1 MEIKCRLARPHLCL
15 QAAVLLLHFVASSSF
30 APTTTAT
37 CMQTYLSMTTNSRED
52 GRVDHHRL
60 APNDTFSM
68 LQDDRNRRP
77 TPQSPEITEITES
90 SAKSLV
96 DTLVSK
102 IQSQIQLFSKLP
114 PAKIED
120 SNVLFYDI
128 ILIIN
133 LTVSISFFVVHRL
146 DLDWVG
152 LAFNEGCLLSL
163 MWIGSGLYSGAFLHS
178 AKDGHTAN
186 GGPKAA
192 AMLGLQTFLNA
203 VNLRLLFALIIAFLQ
218 HRPVGAA
225 TGEQI
230 MVYEIGFGLLL
241 MSFWRAL
248 HSAFVQRY

>member
-1 MEIKCRLARPHLCL
+1 MKCRGACPPSWL
-15 QAAVLLLHFVASSSF
+15 QAAVLFLHLVASGSF
-30 APTTTAT
+30 APTTTT
-37 CMQTYLSMTTNSRED
+37 SCMNRYLSMTMNSRDD
-52 GRVDHHRL
+52 GPVDHHRL
-60 APNDTFSM
+60 FPKDVFTI
-68 LQDDRNRRP
+68 LQDDRDKIP
-77 TPQSPEITEITES
+77 TPQSPEISEIPKLS
-90 SAKSLV
+90 GKSLL

-102 IQSQIQLFSKLP
+102 IQSQIQLPSKLP

-186 GGPKAA
+186 GGPQAA

-203 VNLRLLFALIIAFLQ
+203 INLRLLFALMIAFLQ

-241 MSFWRAL
+241 MSLWRAL